1 MKLSYF
7 AETDTLYVELAVGAA
22 VEAEEIS
29 AGVVADYDSEGR
41 LLGLEFEQA
50 STRLDVTRLET
61 VGLPIAQLLA
71 A

>member
-7 AETDTLYVELAVGAA
+7 ADTDTLYVELATGAA
-22 VEAEEIS
+22 RDGQEIS
-29 AGVVADYDSEGR
+29 EGVVADYDEAGR
-41 LLGLEFEQA
+41 LLGLEIEQA